1 MVDPTTLTPEVD
13 FILTEREWFTGSS
26 SFTSI
31 PISINTSG
39 SDNSTDVS
47 NTEKCE
53 YNANF
58 QYIMFPVVY
67 SVVFAFG
74 TISNC
79 CVLWYLVRKKGA
91 FSPSDVFMANLA
103 MIDLIFAALLPFKVV
118 YHALG
123 NDWIFGELACK
134 ITGSLFFANMYGSTL
149 FLTCICLDRY
159 VAVVHPIRSLQL
171 RRPRYSLLACCLI
184 WLLLAFS
191 LLYLTIKGP
200 LTSKFPNGKTA
211 CLENYSMTTWSEHI
225 SVISIAAAIIGFF
238 IPLAII
244 ILCYSLIVRKLLEHK
259 AGADTVHSVKRKALR
274 MVLLVLLVFII
285 CFVPYHLIQLI
296 HTLRRIDVLPS
307 CQLIQFTYSA
317 RRVTMALTSLNSCLD
332 PIIYSFASGAFK
344 WRRLCCGEKPTFNAT
359 YRAKDRLERRTEPS
373 VEGTIG
379 Q

>member
-1 MVDPTTLTPEVD
+1 MAHPTTLTPEAD
-13 FILTEREWFTGSS
+13 FTFSQRDWFYGWSPHTAIATSPESAASANLTNN
-26 SFTSI
+26 
-31 PISINTSG
+31 NTS
-39 SDNSTDVS
+39 NCEVS
-47 NTEKCE
+47 
-53 YNANF
+53 ANF

-79 CVLWYLVRKKGA
+79 CVLWYLFRKKGA
-91 FSPSDVFMANLA
+91 FSPTDVFMANLA
-103 MIDLIFAALLPFKVV
+103 VIDLIFAALLPFKVV

-159 VAVVHPIRSLQL
+159 VAVVHPIKSLQL
-171 RRPRYSLLACCLI
+171 RRPRYRVLTCCLI
-184 WLLLAFS
+184 WLLLAS
-191 LLYLTIKGP
+191 CLLYLTIKGP
-200 LTSKFPNGKTA
+200 LTSKFANGKTA
-211 CLENYSMTTWSEHI
+211 CLENFSSKSWNRRI
-225 SVISIAAAIIGFF
+225 SGISIVAAIIGFF

-244 ILCYSLIVRKLLEHK
+244 IICYPLIARKLLEHK
-259 AGADTVHSVKRKALR
+259 AGADTVHAVKRKALR

-296 HTLRRIDVLPS
+296 HTLRRVKWFSS
-307 CQLIQFTYSA
+307 CRLIQFTYSA

-332 PIIYSFASGAFK
+332 PIVYSFSSGTFK

-359 YRAKDRLERRTEPS
+359 FQTKDKSKESNRSSALQRA
-373 VEGTIG
+373 V
-379 Q
+379 

>member
-1 MVDPTTLTPEVD
+1 MVDPTALTPEAD
-13 FILTEREWFTGSS
+13 FNLTERQWFTSWS

-31 PISINTSG
+31 PISINTS
-39 SDNSTDVS
+39 SIDNSTVAN
-47 NTEKCE
+47 NTQECE

-79 CVLWYLVRKKGA
+79 CVLWYLFRKKGA

-103 MIDLIFAALLPFKVV
+103 VIDLIFAVLLPFKVV

-123 NDWIFGELACK
+123 NDWAFGDLACK

-159 VAVVHPIRSLQL
+159 VAVVHPIKSLQF

-184 WLLLAFS
+184 WLLLVSS
-191 LLYLTIKGP
+191 LLYLTIGRP
-200 LTSKFPNGKTA
+200 LTNKFPSGKTA

-225 SVISIAAAIIGFF
+225 SVISIVAAIIGFF
-238 IPLAII
+238 IPLVII
-244 ILCYSLIVRKLLEHK
+244 IICYSLIVRKLLEHK
-259 AGADTVHSVKRKALR
+259 AGRDTVHAVKRKALR
-274 MVLLVLLVFII
+274 MVLLVLLVFVI

-296 HTLRRIDVLPS
+296 HTLGRIDVLPS

-332 PIIYSFASGAFK
+332 PIVYSFSSGTFK
-344 WRRLCCGEKPTFNAT
+344 WRRLCCGEKPTFHTT
-359 YRAKDRLERRTEPS
+359 YRQKDKFEKRTEHS
-373 VEGTIG
+373 AEGTIG
-379 Q
+379 H